1 MPATPTLEIQG
12 MMHGRTPELIRVS
25 DMQEHPTGPNPLD
38 TPDTDRHLTMEDTSD
53 TAERKGMRMVDM
65 DMNVLLKKKISLIRK
80 LKKKK
85 KEERDYNFMCLSCAA

>member
-1 MPATPTLEIQG
+1 
-12 MMHGRTPELIRVS
+12 MHGRTPELIRVS

-38 TPDTDRHLTMEDTSD
+38 TPDTDHHLTMEDTSD
-53 TAERKGMRMVDM
+53 TAERKGMHMVDM
-65 DMNVLLKKKISLIRK
+65 DMDTNVLLKKKISLIRK